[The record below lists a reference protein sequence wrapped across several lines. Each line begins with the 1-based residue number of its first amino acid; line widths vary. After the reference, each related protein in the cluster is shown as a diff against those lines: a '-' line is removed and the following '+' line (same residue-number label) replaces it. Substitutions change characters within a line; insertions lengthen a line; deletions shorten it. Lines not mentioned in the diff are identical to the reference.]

1 MTNRDAK
8 AKIRKSLTYSIL
20 DGTGAATT
28 NAIVDNYIRPFAIV
42 LNATNFHIGLLGT
55 FSYLLTAL
63 VQLKI
68 ADITEKVG
76 SRKKMAV
83 LTVFLQALMLLPIGL
98 IPFFL
103 SASGGRII
111 TLVAF
116 YSLYLLFG
124 ASSGPPWGSLMA
136 NLVPERLRGAYFGKR
151 DRILG
156 FASITSCFT
165 AGWFLHLFTERI
177 LTAFLVIFLFAMVS
191 RLISCYFLTRHYEP
205 PLILKKEHYFTFFEF
220 LKRARYGNFGKYAL
234 FVASLNFSVH
244 IAAPFFSVYMLRD
257 LQLSYLTYTI
267 LCTTP
272 AVTGLLTKTLWGRR
286 ADRFGNLSVLR
297 ICSAI
302 IPILP
307 LVWIFSQNVYYLFSI
322 EVASGIVWGGFNLCS
337 LNFVYDSSIP
347 EKRTRVISY
356 YSVVNCLAVGCGTF
370 IGGILATKLPD
381 FLGNKLLLLFLISS
395 ILRGIVVT
403 TILPRVKDVRTVEM
417 TWEAKMLFRMRE
429 RASQL
434 TGGRV
439 LSLPEAGGKEQ
450 KPKPASEK

>member
-8 AKIRKSLTYSIL
+8 AKVRKSLTYSIL

-55 FSYLLTAL
+55 FSYLITAL

-111 TLVAF
+111 ALVAF

-136 NLVPERLRGAYFGKR
+136 NLVPERLRGVYFGRR
-151 DRILG
+151 DRIIG
-156 FASITSCFT
+156 FASITSSFAT
-165 AGWFLHLFTERI
+165 GGFLHLFTERI

-234 FVASLNFSVH
+234 FVASMNFSVH

-267 LCTTP
+267 
-272 AVTGLLTKTLWGRR
+272 
-286 ADRFGNLSVLR
+286 
-297 ICSAI
+297 
-302 IPILP
+302 
-307 LVWIFSQNVYYLFSI
+307 
-322 EVASGIVWGGFNLCS
+322 
-337 LNFVYDSSIP
+337 
-347 EKRTRVISY
+347 
-356 YSVVNCLAVGCGTF
+356 
-370 IGGILATKLPD
+370 
-381 FLGNKLLLLFLISS
+381 
-395 ILRGIVVT
+395 
-403 TILPRVKDVRTVEM
+403 
-417 TWEAKMLFRMRE
+417 
-429 RASQL
+429 
-434 TGGRV
+434 
-439 LSLPEAGGKEQ
+439 
-450 KPKPASEK
+450 